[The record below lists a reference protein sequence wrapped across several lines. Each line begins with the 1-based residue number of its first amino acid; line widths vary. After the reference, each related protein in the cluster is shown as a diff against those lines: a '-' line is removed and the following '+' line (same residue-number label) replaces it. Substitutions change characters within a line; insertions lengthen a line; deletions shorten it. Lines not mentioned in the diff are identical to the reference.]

1 VIPSSGLELVVVLA
15 ALGPG
20 YVYLRV
26 AERRMVRPERS
37 GLLEAVELVVIGALA
52 STVALLLVLILA
64 DWSSVVNMHDLGREG
79 DVYLKHHP
87 LRMLWVVAVVL
98 LIAYVLVWVA
108 ARIALRGQQPTIE
121 PGGTSW
127 QASFSENKPTKD
139 HAVALSV
146 ELKDHRV
153 IQGVLGG
160 YTTNA
165 DDNRELC
172 LVAPIFVRGGVEAQP
187 HERTDAFIVV
197 READVLAVSGR
208 YLEGAR
214 ATS

>member
-1 VIPSSGLELVVVLA
+1 MA
-15 ALGPG
+15 
-20 YVYLRV
+20 
-26 AERRMVRPERS
+26 RPERS
-37 GLLEAVELVVIGALA
+37 GLLEAVELVVVGALA
-52 STVALLLVLILA
+52 STMALLLVLALA
-64 DWSSVVNMHDLGREG
+64 DFLSVVDIHDLGREG
-79 DVYLKHHP
+79 GVYLKHHP

-98 LIAYVLVWVA
+98 LIAYVLVWIV

-127 QASFSENKPTKD
+127 QASFSENKPTND

-172 LVAPIFVRGGVEAQP
+172 LVAPIFVRVGLEAQP
-187 HERTDAFIVV
+187 LRRTDAFIVV

-208 YLEGAR
+208 YLEGAG
-214 ATS
+214 ATSR

>member
-1 VIPSSGLELVVVLA
+1 
-15 ALGPG
+15 
-20 YVYLRV
+20 
-26 AERRMVRPERS
+26 MVRPERS

-52 STVALLLVLILA
+52 STVALLLVLALA
-64 DWSSVVNMHDLGREG
+64 DWSSVVDVHGLGREG
-79 DVYLKHHP
+79 GVYLKHHP

-108 ARIALRGQQPTIE
+108 ARMALRGQQPTIE

-160 YTTNA
+160 YTTSA

-172 LVAPIFVRGGVEAQP
+172 LLAPIFVRGGLEAEP
-187 HERTDAFIVV
+187 LHRTDAFIVI

-208 YLEGAR
+208 YLEGMR